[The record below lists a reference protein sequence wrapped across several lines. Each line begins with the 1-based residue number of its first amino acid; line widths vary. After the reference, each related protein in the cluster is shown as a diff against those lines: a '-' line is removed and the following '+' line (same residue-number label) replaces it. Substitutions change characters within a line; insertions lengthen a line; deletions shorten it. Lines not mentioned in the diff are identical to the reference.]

1 MPGVSLV
8 RCSASGETKNV
19 PTSKAER
26 AAFVLADDEILA
38 LARWAVTIETHYG
51 CPMDMEWARD
61 GETGS
66 HLDRMSRYARLI
78 AQKGEKFADTNG
90 KVQTATHDR
99 YGPVPF
105 WDTGRNQIVLLELM
119 EPEAVQNIMASELAM
134 ARGARAATA
143 CGPWP
148 RSS

>member
-1 MPGVSLV
+1 MIRRPPRSTRTDTLFPYTTLF
-8 RCSASGETKNV
+8 RS
-19 PTSKAER
+19 
-26 AAFVLADDEILA
+26 
-38 LARWAVTIETHYG
+38 
-51 CPMDMEWARD
+51 
-61 GETGS
+61 
-66 HLDRMSRYARLI
+66 RLI

-134 ARGARAATA
+134 AREKGYMNTSFHGDNAVFLFLGAWERGIDFDYEAASEYRRKNATDPKGLRGYFA
-143 CGPWP
+143 EYMKKE
-148 RSS
+148 